1 MSIKI
6 RNSVFE
12 TNSSSVHAMIVSK
25 EMPKIEPYNNFIH
38 FGLGEYGWEE
48 NNYYDPDDKASY
60 FYTAACS
67 IRGYDVRDEI
77 AALLKPY
84 GIVCKFDDPMFE
96 TWTSDYDGST
106 CTYLTNGSID
116 HDYECKEF
124 VDTMMNDP
132 EMLIKFLLNEDSFV
146 QTGNDN
152 SDMGWYK
159 DVRNTVYPHDLFIKK
174 N

>member
-1 MSIKI
+1 MIKI
-6 RNSVFE
+6 RNGVFE
-12 TNSSSVHAMIVSK
+12 TNSSSVHAIIIARGDIALPLVDQTV
-25 EMPKIEPYNNFIH
+25 Y
-38 FGLGEYGWEE
+38 FGLGEYGWGEDGH
-48 NNYYDPDDKASY
+48 YDPNEKASY

-67 IRGYDVRDEI
+67 VRGYDVKDEI

-84 GIVCKFDDPMFE
+84 GIICKFDDPKFK

-106 CTYLTNGSID
+106 YTYLANGSID

-124 VDTMMNDP
+124 VDAIMSDP
-132 EMLIKFLLNEDSFV
+132 EMLIRFLFNIDSFV

-152 SDMGWYK
+152 SDMEWY
-159 DVRNTVYPHDLFIKK
+159 DELQAIVYPHDKFIKG